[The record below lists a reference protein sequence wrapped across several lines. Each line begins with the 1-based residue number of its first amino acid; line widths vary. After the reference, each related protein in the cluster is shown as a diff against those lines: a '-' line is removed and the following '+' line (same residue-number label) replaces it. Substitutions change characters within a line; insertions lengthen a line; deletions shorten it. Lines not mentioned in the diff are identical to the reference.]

1 MRGTSCGHGSRRIL
15 RRVRGY
21 GPALGVIAGVVVAGL
36 VLAPHGFADPRDDKR
51 KVDQELARVRSMVE
65 AATDRAKDAAV
76 AYADANGRL
85 PAARDRLAEAR
96 GLVAA
101 AEVAAGRAR
110 REAAR
115 TDRELRAATA
125 GYRAAEDQV
134 TAARVRVGEFVSAA
148 YKGGGAV
155 AFTSMLSADSPSDLA
170 ERVAYLD
177 ELAASQRDALDR
189 VVRERHEAKRQQ
201 NAATLAKRR
210 ADQARRE
217 AEEALTA
224 ARVAREEAEDAA
236 DAVRDLVGQRK
247 TALRTAEAE
256 RAATLERYRDLRR
269 ENAKIEA
276 EIRALAGQDRER
288 GRATGGS
295 ARAGAGFL
303 MPAQGWKSSD
313 FGWRWDPYYRVWQLH
328 AGMDIAA
335 PGGSA
340 IRAADDGKVF
350 RAGWNGGYGRYTCVY
365 HGLRNGNGLATCYA
379 HQSRIL
385 VSYGQRVR
393 RGQLIGAVGTTGA
406 STGDHLHFEVRLN
419 GTPVN
424 PVRWLPACL
433 C

>member
-1 MRGTSCGHGSRRIL
+1 M
-15 RRVRGY
+15 
-21 GPALGVIAGVVVAGL
+21 VVVGL
-36 VLAPHGFADPRDDKR
+36 VLATPGFADPRDDKR
-51 KVDQELARVRSMVE
+51 RVDQELARARSMVE
-65 AATDRAKDAAV
+65 AAGGRAKDAAV
-76 AYADANGRL
+76 AYTDAHHRL
-85 PAARDRLAEAR
+85 PAARDRLAETR

-101 AEVAAGRAR
+101 AEVAANRAR
-110 REAAR
+110 RDAGRA
-115 TDRELRAATA
+115 DRELRAAA
-125 GYRAAEDQV
+125 GAYRAAEERV

-155 AFTSMLSADSPSDLA
+155 AYTSLLSAGSPSDLA
-170 ERVAYLD
+170 DRMAYLD
-177 ELAASQRDALDR
+177 NLAASQQAALDR
-189 VVRERHEAKRQQ
+189 VVRSRHEARREQ
-201 NAATLAKRR
+201 NTATLAKRR
-210 ADQARRE
+210 ADQARRD

-224 ARVAREEAEDAA
+224 ARVARDAA
-236 DAVRDLVGQRK
+236 EQAAVAVRDLVGQRRS
-247 TALRTAEAE
+247 ALRTAEAE

-269 ENAKIEA
+269 ESARIEA
-276 EIRALAGQDRER
+276 EIRGFAGRDRER

-295 ARAGAGFL
+295 SRSGARL
-303 MPAQGWKSSD
+303 VMPARGWKSSD

-340 IRAADDGKVF
+340 IRAAAGGRVF
-350 RAGWNGGYGRYTCVY
+350 RAGWNGGYGRYTCLY
-365 HGLRNGNGLATCYA
+365 HGLRNGRGLATCYA

-393 RGQLIGAVGTTGA
+393 RGQVIGAVGTTGA

-424 PVRWLPACL
+424 PLRWLPACL